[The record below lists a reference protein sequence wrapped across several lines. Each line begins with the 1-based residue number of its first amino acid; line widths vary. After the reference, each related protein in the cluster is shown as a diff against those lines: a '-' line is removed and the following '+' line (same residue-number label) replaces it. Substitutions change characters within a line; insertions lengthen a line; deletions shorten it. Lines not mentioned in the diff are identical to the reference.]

1 MKNHENFNFWLICIA
16 YFTIGLIFAGNYY
29 QDKAIKL
36 TQKSV
41 DTLIKIEMITEQQFN
56 ILQGKLNDL
65 ERDYYKIPR
74 NSNFTNTG
82 K

>member
-1 MKNHENFNFWLICIA
+1 MKNENFNFWLICIA

-29 QDKAIKL
+29 QDKALKS
-36 TQKSV
+36 TQESV
-41 DTLIKIEMITEQQFN
+41 NTLIKIEMITEQQFN

-65 ERDYYKIPR
+65 ERDFYKIPR
-74 NSNFTNTG
+74 DSRFTVIR

>member
-1 MKNHENFNFWLICIA
+1 MKNNENFNFWLICIA

-65 ERDYYKIPR
+65 ERDFYNIPR
-74 NSNFTNTG
+74 NSRIANTR
-82 K
+82 